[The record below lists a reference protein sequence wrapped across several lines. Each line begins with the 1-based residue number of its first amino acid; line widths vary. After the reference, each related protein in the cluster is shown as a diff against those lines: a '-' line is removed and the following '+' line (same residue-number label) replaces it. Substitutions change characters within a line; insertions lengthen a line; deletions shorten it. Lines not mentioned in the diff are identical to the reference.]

1 MNGGKGMGIE
11 NKNDVLS
18 KAVSEVEASKGYMRL
33 QKLFDDA
40 TFTQVDAFAKSEGG
54 YAEAVA
60 GYGYINGTGVY
71 AIAQNSDLSGGAMS
85 QAQAAKIKK
94 VYDLAQKT
102 GVPVITIYDSIG
114 GRLTEGSQLLTAYG
128 EILKMSSALSGVIP
142 QISVVLGPCLG
153 TQALIAAC
161 GDVVIAA
168 KGAEFSLDVN
178 TGSTAEKAFENGTA
192 HFLAEDEEDAIA
204 IARDVASM
212 LPANN
217 IETAAGFEFADASE
231 NVADNTPAND
241 IPELVADDGSYL
253 ELSAAYGDDAVT
265 ALATLTGITVG
276 FVSAGTKILSGDACK
291 KIARFVRFCDAFSI
305 PVITFVDSEKFCCL
319 KSAARVSSAYA
330 EATTAKISVI
340 TGEAYGALYVALAGT
355 GSNADITFAY
365 PNASVSPL
373 NPSASAVIM
382 LGDEIGKELK
392 GSANPQADKEA
403 LVAKFKAENCSVFE
417 AAANGYVEDVITPSA
432 TRAKLASALDMLIGK
447 RVQRLPKKH
456 NNLFI

>member
-1 MNGGKGMGIE
+1 MGIE

-114 GRLTEGSQLLTAYG
+114 GRLAEGSQLLTAYG

-168 KGAEFSLDVN
+168 KGAEFLLDVN

-192 HFLAEDEEDAIA
+192 HLLAEDEEDAIA

-276 FVSAGTKILSGDACK
+276 FVSAGAKILSGDACK

-373 NPSASAVIM
+373 NPYASAVIM

>member
-1 MNGGKGMGIE
+1 MGIE

-114 GRLTEGSQLLTAYG
+114 GRLAEGSQLLTAYG

-192 HFLAEDEEDAIA
+192 HLLAEDEEDAIA

-253 ELSAAYGDDAVT
+253 ELSVAYGDDAVT

-276 FVSAGTKILSGDACK
+276 FVSAGAKILSGDACK

-373 NPSASAVIM
+373 NPYASAVIM

>member
-1 MNGGKGMGIE
+1 MGIE

-33 QKLFDDA
+33 QKLFDGA

-71 AIAQNSDLSGGAMS
+71 AIAQNSDLSSGAMS

-192 HFLAEDEEDAIA
+192 HLLAEDEEDAIA

-276 FVSAGTKILSGDACK
+276 FVSAGAKILSGDACK

-373 NPSASAVIM
+373 NPYASAVIM

>member
-1 MNGGKGMGIE
+1 MGIE

-192 HFLAEDEEDAIA
+192 HLLAEDEEDAIA

-231 NVADNTPAND
+231 NVADNTLAND

-276 FVSAGTKILSGDACK
+276 FVSAGAKILSGDACK

>member
-1 MNGGKGMGIE
+1 MGIE

-60 GYGYINGTGVY
+60 GYGYINGTGIY

-192 HFLAEDEEDAIA
+192 HLLAEDEEDAIA

-253 ELSAAYGDDAVT
+253 ELSAAYGDDVVT

-276 FVSAGTKILSGDACK
+276 FVSAGAKILSGDACK

-373 NPSASAVIM
+373 NPYASAVIM

>member
-1 MNGGKGMGIE
+1 MGIE

-192 HFLAEDEEDAIA
+192 HLLAEDEEDAIA

-276 FVSAGTKILSGDACK
+276 FVSAGVKILSGDACK

-305 PVITFVDSEKFCCL
+305 P
-319 KSAARVSSAYA
+319 
-330 EATTAKISVI
+330 VI

-373 NPSASAVIM
+373 NPYASAVIM

-447 RVQRLPKKH
+447 RVQRLPKEH

>member
-85 QAQAAKIKK
+85 QTQAAKIKK

-192 HFLAEDEEDAIA
+192 HLLAEDEEDAIA

>member
-1 MNGGKGMGIE
+1 MGIE

-192 HFLAEDEEDAIA
+192 HLLAEDEEDAIA

-265 ALATLTGITVG
+265 VLATLTGITVG
-276 FVSAGTKILSGDACK
+276 FVSAGAKILSGDACK

-373 NPSASAVIM
+373 NPYASAVIM

>member
-1 MNGGKGMGIE
+1 MGIE

-40 TFTQVDAFAKSEGG
+40 AFTQVDAFAKSEGG

-85 QAQAAKIKK
+85 QAQAAKIRK

-114 GRLTEGSQLLTAYG
+114 GRLSEGSQLLTAYG
-128 EILKMSSALSGVIP
+128 EVLKMSSALSGVIP

-192 HFLAEDEEDAIA
+192 HILAEDEEDAIA

-217 IETAAGFEFADASE
+217 IETAAGFEFAEVSE
-231 NVADNTPAND
+231 NVTENTPANE

-253 ELSAAYGDDAVT
+253 ELSSAYGEEVVT

-276 FVSAGTKILSGDACK
+276 FVSAGAKVLGGDACK

-340 TGEAYGALYVALAGT
+340 TGEAYGTLYVALAGA
-355 GSNADITFAY
+355 GSNTDITFAY

-373 NPSASAVIM
+373 NPAASAVIM
-382 LGDEIGKELK
+382 LGNEIGKELK

-403 LVAKFKAENCSVFE
+403 LIAKFKAENCSVFE
-417 AAANGYVEDVITPSA
+417 AAANGYVEDIITPSA

>member
-40 TFTQVDAFAKSEGG
+40 AFTQVDAFAKSEGG
-54 YAEAVA
+54 YAEAVV

-85 QAQAAKIKK
+85 QAQAAKIRK

-192 HFLAEDEEDAIA
+192 HILAEDEEDAIA

-231 NVADNTPAND
+231 NVAENTPANE

-276 FVSAGTKILSGDACK
+276 FVSAGTKVLSGDACK

>member
-1 MNGGKGMGIE
+1 MGIE

-60 GYGYINGTGVY
+60 GYGYINGTGIY

-192 HFLAEDEEDAIA
+192 HLLAEDEEDAIA

-231 NVADNTPAND
+231 NVADNTLAND

-276 FVSAGTKILSGDACK
+276 FVSAGAKILSGDACK

-373 NPSASAVIM
+373 NPYASAVIM

>member
-1 MNGGKGMGIE
+1 MGIE

-114 GRLTEGSQLLTAYG
+114 GRLAEGSQLLTAYG
-128 EILKMSSALSGVIP
+128 EILKMSSALSGVIT

-192 HFLAEDEEDAIA
+192 HLLAEDEEDAIA

-276 FVSAGTKILSGDACK
+276 FVSAGAKILSGDACK

-373 NPSASAVIM
+373 NPYASAVIM

>member
-1 MNGGKGMGIE
+1 MGIE

-192 HFLAEDEEDAIA
+192 HLLAEDEEDAIA

-265 ALATLTGITVG
+265 ALATLTSSKPPRKSKEI
-276 FVSAGTKILSGDACK
+276 SGTYNFL
-291 KIARFVRFCDAFSI
+291 
-305 PVITFVDSEKFCCL
+305 
-319 KSAARVSSAYA
+319 
-330 EATTAKISVI
+330 
-340 TGEAYGALYVALAGT
+340 
-355 GSNADITFAY
+355 
-365 PNASVSPL
+365 
-373 NPSASAVIM
+373 
-382 LGDEIGKELK
+382 
-392 GSANPQADKEA
+392 
-403 LVAKFKAENCSVFE
+403 
-417 AAANGYVEDVITPSA
+417 
-432 TRAKLASALDMLIGK
+432 
-447 RVQRLPKKH
+447 
-456 NNLFI
+456 

>member
-1 MNGGKGMGIE
+1 MGIE

-114 GRLTEGSQLLTAYG
+114 GRLAEGSQLLTAYG

-192 HFLAEDEEDAIA
+192 HLLAEDEEDAIA

-217 IETAAGFEFADASE
+217 IETAAGFQFADASE

-276 FVSAGTKILSGDACK
+276 FVSAGAKILSGDACK

-373 NPSASAVIM
+373 NPYASAVIM

>member
-1 MNGGKGMGIE
+1 MGIE

-192 HFLAEDEEDAIA
+192 HLLAEDEEDAIA

-231 NVADNTPAND
+231 NVADNTLAND

-276 FVSAGTKILSGDACK
+276 FVSAGAKILSGDACK

-365 PNASVSPL
+365 PNSSVSPL

>member
-192 HFLAEDEEDAIA
+192 HLLAEDEEDAIA

-231 NVADNTPAND
+231 NVADNTLAND

-276 FVSAGTKILSGDACK
+276 FVSAGAKILSGDACK

>member
-1 MNGGKGMGIE
+1 MGIE

-54 YAEAVA
+54 YAEAVT

-114 GRLTEGSQLLTAYG
+114 GRLAEGSQLLTAYG

-192 HFLAEDEEDAIA
+192 HLLAEDEEDAIA

-276 FVSAGTKILSGDACK
+276 FVSAGAKILSGDACK

-373 NPSASAVIM
+373 NPYASAVIM

>member
-1 MNGGKGMGIE
+1 MGIE

-192 HFLAEDEEDAIA
+192 HLLAEDEEDAIA

-276 FVSAGTKILSGDACK
+276 FVSAGAKILSGDACK

-340 TGEAYGALYVALAGT
+340 TGEDYGALYVALAGT

>member
-1 MNGGKGMGIE
+1 MGIE

-85 QAQAAKIKK
+85 QSQAAKIKK

-114 GRLTEGSQLLTAYG
+114 GRLAEGSQLLTAYG

-192 HFLAEDEEDAIA
+192 HLLAEDEEDAIA

-276 FVSAGTKILSGDACK
+276 FVSAGVKILSGDACK

-373 NPSASAVIM
+373 NPYASAVIM

>member
-192 HFLAEDEEDAIA
+192 HLLAEDEEDAIA

-276 FVSAGTKILSGDACK
+276 FVSAGAKILSGDACK

-373 NPSASAVIM
+373 NPYASAVIM

-432 TRAKLASALDMLIGK
+432 TRTKLASALDMLIGK

>member
-192 HFLAEDEEDAIA
+192 HLLAADEEDAIA

-276 FVSAGTKILSGDACK
+276 FVSAGAKILGGDACK

-373 NPSASAVIM
+373 NPYASAVIM

>member
-1 MNGGKGMGIE
+1 MGIE

-60 GYGYINGTGVY
+60 GYGYINGPGVY

-114 GRLTEGSQLLTAYG
+114 GRLAEGSQLLTAYG

-192 HFLAEDEEDAIA
+192 HLLAEDEEDAIA

>member
-1 MNGGKGMGIE
+1 MGIE

-192 HFLAEDEEDAIA
+192 HLLAEDEEDAIA

-276 FVSAGTKILSGDACK
+276 FVSAGAKILSGDACK

-373 NPSASAVIM
+373 NPYASAVIM

-432 TRAKLASALDMLIGK
+432 TRTKLASALDMLIGK

>member
-1 MNGGKGMGIE
+1 MGIE

-114 GRLTEGSQLLTAYG
+114 GRLAEGSQLLTAYG

-192 HFLAEDEEDAIA
+192 HLLAKDEEDAIA

-276 FVSAGTKILSGDACK
+276 FVSAGAKILSGDACK

-373 NPSASAVIM
+373 NPYASAVIM

>member
-1 MNGGKGMGIE
+1 MGIE

-85 QAQAAKIKK
+85 QTQAAKIKK

-192 HFLAEDEEDAIA
+192 HLLAEDEEDAIA

>member
-1 MNGGKGMGIE
+1 MGIE

-60 GYGYINGTGVY
+60 GYGYINGTGIY

-94 VYDLAQKT
+94 VYDLTQKT

-192 HFLAEDEEDAIA
+192 HLLAEDEEDAIA

>member
-114 GRLTEGSQLLTAYG
+114 GRLAEGSQLLTAYG

-192 HFLAEDEEDAIA
+192 HLLAEDEEDAIA

-276 FVSAGTKILSGDACK
+276 FVSAGAKILSGDACK

-373 NPSASAVIM
+373 NPYASAVIM

>member
-1 MNGGKGMGIE
+1 MGIE

-168 KGAEFSLDVN
+168 NGAEFSLDVN

-192 HFLAEDEEDAIA
+192 HILAEGEEDAIA

-231 NVADNTPAND
+231 NVADNTLAND

-253 ELSAAYGDDAVT
+253 ELSSAYGDDAVT

-373 NPSASAVIM
+373 NAYASAVIM

-417 AAANGYVEDVITPSA
+417 AAANGYVEDIITPSA

>member
-1 MNGGKGMGIE
+1 MGIE

-192 HFLAEDEEDAIA
+192 HLLAEDEEDAIA

-276 FVSAGTKILSGDACK
+276 FVSAGAKILSGDACK

-373 NPSASAVIM
+373 NPYASAVIM

-432 TRAKLASALDMLIGK
+432 CLLYTSPSPRD
-447 RVQRLPKKH
+447 
-456 NNLFI
+456 

>member
-60 GYGYINGTGVY
+60 GYGYINGTGIY

-192 HFLAEDEEDAIA
+192 HLLAEDEEDAIA

-241 IPELVADDGSYL
+241 IPEFVADDGSYL

-276 FVSAGTKILSGDACK
+276 FVSAGAKILSGDACK

-373 NPSASAVIM
+373 NPYASAVIM

>member
-1 MNGGKGMGIE
+1 MGIE

-192 HFLAEDEEDAIA
+192 HLLAKDEEDAIA

-276 FVSAGTKILSGDACK
+276 FVSAGTKVLGGDACK

-373 NPSASAVIM
+373 NPYASAVIM

-403 LVAKFKAENCSVFE
+403 LVAKFKAENCAVFE

>member
-1 MNGGKGMGIE
+1 MGIE

-114 GRLTEGSQLLTAYG
+114 GRLAEGSQLLTAYG

-192 HFLAEDEEDAIA
+192 HLLAEDEEDAIA

-373 NPSASAVIM
+373 NPYASAVIM

-417 AAANGYVEDVITPSA
+417 AAANGYVEDVITLSA

>member
-40 TFTQVDAFAKSEGG
+40 TFTQDDAFAKSEGG

-114 GRLTEGSQLLTAYG
+114 GRLAEGSQLLTAYG

-192 HFLAEDEEDAIA
+192 HLLAEDEEDAIA

-276 FVSAGTKILSGDACK
+276 FVSAGAKILSGDACK

-373 NPSASAVIM
+373 NPYASAVIM

>member
-1 MNGGKGMGIE
+1 MGIE

-114 GRLTEGSQLLTAYG
+114 GRLAEGSQLLTAYG

-192 HFLAEDEEDAIA
+192 HLLAEDEEDAIA

-276 FVSAGTKILSGDACK
+276 FVSAGAKILSGDACK

-305 PVITFVDSEKFCCL
+305 PVITFVDSEKFCCI

-373 NPSASAVIM
+373 NPYASAVIM

>member
-1 MNGGKGMGIE
+1 MGIE

-114 GRLTEGSQLLTAYG
+114 GRLAEGSQLLTAYG

-192 HFLAEDEEDAIA
+192 HLLAEDEEDAIA

-276 FVSAGTKILSGDACK
+276 FVSAGAKILSGDACK

-373 NPSASAVIM
+373 NPYASAVIM

-417 AAANGYVEDVITPSA
+417 AAANDYVEDVITPSA

>member
-1 MNGGKGMGIE
+1 MGIE

>member
-1 MNGGKGMGIE
+1 MGIE

-71 AIAQNSDLSGGAMS
+71 AIAQNSDLSGGSMS

-192 HFLAEDEEDAIA
+192 HLLAEDEEDAIA

-276 FVSAGTKILSGDACK
+276 FVSAGAKILGGDACK

-373 NPSASAVIM
+373 NPYASAVIM

>member
-1 MNGGKGMGIE
+1 MGIE

-85 QAQAAKIKK
+85 QSQAAKIKK

-114 GRLTEGSQLLTAYG
+114 GRLAEGSQLLTAYG

-192 HFLAEDEEDAIA
+192 HLLAEDEEDAIA

-276 FVSAGTKILSGDACK
+276 FVSAGTKILGGDACK

-373 NPSASAVIM
+373 NPYASAVIM